1 MPGAAALVL
10 ISGGSS
16 AMTGIFSSITAARLD
31 SEETLAGDWTSGFEV
46 AAVVEVVVV
55 GGAVPLGLMFSL
67 VAGWEAWGAICSG
80 RGAGYRAS
88 VSCVCK

>member
-31 SEETLAGDWTSGFEV
+31 SEETLAGGRTSGFED
-46 AAVVEVVVV
+46 AAAVEVVVV
-55 GGAVPLGLMFSL
+55 GGEVPLGLMFSL
-67 VAGWEAWGAICSG
+67 VAGWEAGGAVCDR
-80 RGAGYRAS
+80 RGAVHHVL
-88 VSCVCK
+88 VSWMCE